1 MLTPDTIPLTRYE
14 GDYEMHMGV
23 STGKMYPNA
32 ASRLAEFFMIGCRTT
47 RGEWVYDPS
56 PQWVHVSRLKHY
68 GGENETNIR
77 NGHRRELQHICD
89 TLNARVEVAP
99 C

>member
-14 GDYEMHMGV
+14 GDYEIHMGV
-23 STGKMYPNA
+23 STGKMHPQA
-32 ASRLAEFFMIGCRTT
+32 GWLTEFFMIGCRTT

-56 PQWVHVSRLKHY
+56 PQWEHISRIKPY
-68 GGENETNIR
+68 GGENEANIR
-77 NGHRRELQHICD
+77 AAHRRELRHICD
-89 TLNARVEVAP
+89 TLNARVEVAS